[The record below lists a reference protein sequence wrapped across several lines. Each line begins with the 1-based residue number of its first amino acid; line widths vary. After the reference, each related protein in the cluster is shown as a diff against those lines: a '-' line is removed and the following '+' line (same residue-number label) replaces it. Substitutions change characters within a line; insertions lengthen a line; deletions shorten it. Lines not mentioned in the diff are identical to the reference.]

1 MIEISTK
8 YFILKKEKNCLIF
21 SYDFSK
27 DGLRGKFRDLINRK
41 KSEACIRE
49 YEKNLSKS
57 YQLKECETALLYVIE
72 AWKEFRTFVLLC
84 YLMNSGKGFEN
95 NYLIYNN

>member
-1 MIEISTK
+1 MMYK
-8 YFILKKEKNCLIF
+8 YFSIIVMYLLLIF
-21 SYDFSK
+21 QYSK

-57 YQLKECETALLYVIE
+57 YQPKESETALLNVIE

-84 YLMNSGKGFEN
+84 YYMKSGKGFEN
-95 NYLIYNN
+95 S